1 MGRVLAVANQKGAVA
16 KTTSRGAGGVR
27 SILTHAPR
35 SAGAEG
41 YRAIA
46 RILHEE
52 NR

>member
-1 MGRVLAVANQKGAVA
+1 VLGEPIPKSVRFAEAPGQG
-16 KTTSRGAGGVR
+16 R

-46 RILHEE
+46 RILHQELS
-52 NR
+52 